1 MSAPPAARVSCR
13 QIAAADLPAVADLLH
28 AGFPKRPHSYWVAGL
43 HRLTVRT
50 QPDGYPKYGYLLQS
64 GGEVVG
70 VLLLIF
76 SARDEGSGPVLRGNV
91 SSWHVR
97 PAFRAYAPLLV
108 LRAIRHPAA
117 TYLNVSPAP
126 DTLPIIAA
134 QGFRP
139 FSRGMFAALPLLART
154 GAARL
159 RARAAEWPAAAVPP
173 ADIRLLAD
181 HAAFGCLGLWC
192 ESGQGGQPLIFRRR
206 RIKPGGIPCAQ
217 LIYCRSLEDLE
228 AVAGPV
234 GRFLALRGMPL
245 MLVACDRTLRGVP
258 GRLFPDRL
266 PMYFKGAEA
275 PRQGDLSYTEAALF
289 GM

>member
-1 MSAPPAARVSCR
+1 M
-13 QIAAADLPAVADLLH
+13 IDLLH
-28 AGFPKRPHSYWVAGL
+28 TGFPKRPRSYWIEGL
-43 HRLTVRT
+43 HRLTVRSEP
-50 QPDGYPKYGYLLQS
+50 QGYPKYGYLLQS
-64 GGEVVG
+64 GGEIVG

-76 SARDEGSGPVLRGNV
+76 SATDDGSGPTLRGNV
-91 SSWHVR
+91 SSWYVR

-108 LRAIRHPAA
+108 LRTIRHPAA
-117 TYLNVSPAP
+117 SYLNVSPAP
-126 DTLPIIAA
+126 DTLRIIAA
-134 QGFRP
+134 QGFRQ
-139 FSRGMFAALPLLART
+139 FSRGVFAALPMLART
-154 GAARL
+154 GAAPLRL
-159 RARAAEWPAAAVPP
+159 RARAAEWQAAAIPQ
-173 ADIRLLAD
+173 ADLRLLAD

-206 RIKPGGIPCAQ
+206 RIKPGGVPCAQ

-228 AVAGPV
+228 ELAGPV

-266 PMYFKGAEA
+266 PMYFKGAQE

-289 GM
+289 GL